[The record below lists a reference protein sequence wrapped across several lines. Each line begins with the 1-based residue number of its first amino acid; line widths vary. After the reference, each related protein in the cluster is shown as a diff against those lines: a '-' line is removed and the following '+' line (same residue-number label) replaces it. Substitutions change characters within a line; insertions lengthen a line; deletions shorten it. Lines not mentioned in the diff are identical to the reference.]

1 MHLVSHAFWPLVGS
15 LVCLGSVVNAAGVV
29 EIDVVFPRSNETY
42 APMDNFPI
50 VFAVQNPQLAKHLD
64 ISVDLFLRNG
74 SNFDNG
80 LGHRGQQL
88 TYANASTEP
97 YFANSYHDID
107 TDGPYELFAR
117 LIWSSCDESGEQ
129 MAYRVESRNVGI
141 PFTIKKGGQEA
152 DLVAATANDQ
162 TCSAK
167 DGVAINVTD
176 KFHEVPA
183 SNDQPAGTC
192 AVLASGSPSPTANPC
207 RVKIDT
213 TVAASMSASLAAA
226 LCKGPRPPASCPKEN
241 AVQQLAVAGVAS
253 LAALS
258 GAVGFLL
265 A

>member
-1 MHLVSHAFWPLVGS
+1 MRLVSHAFWPLVGS

-50 VFAVQNPQLAKHLD
+50 VYAIQNAQLAKHLD
-64 ISVDLFLRNG
+64 IYIDRFVRYG
-74 SNFDNG
+74 SNLDLSF
-80 LGHRGQQL
+80 GHRRQHP
-88 TYANASTEP
+88 TYANYSTETF
-97 YFANSYHDID
+97 FAYDYLNIS
-107 TDGPYELFAR
+107 TEGPYQLFSSVM
-117 LIWSSCDESGEQ
+117 WHSCDESGEQ
-129 MAYRVESRNVGI
+129 IAIRLNSTNLGT

-176 KFHEVPA
+176 EVHEVPA
-183 SNDQPAGTC
+183 SNNQPAGTC

-226 LCKGPRPPASCPKEN
+226 LCKGPRPPANCPKEN

-258 GAVGFLL
+258 GAIGFLL